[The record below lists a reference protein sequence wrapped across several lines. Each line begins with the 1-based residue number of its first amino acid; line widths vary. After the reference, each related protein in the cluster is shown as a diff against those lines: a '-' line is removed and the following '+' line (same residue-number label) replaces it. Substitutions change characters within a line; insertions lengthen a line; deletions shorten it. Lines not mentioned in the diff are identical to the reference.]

1 MNKLLSNSKAI
12 IAIIAICMSGN
23 YGLFVAKA
31 QISAEL
37 PEVVEASTGGPID
50 RPVTTPVISTPVD
63 ENTTEQ
69 ETSVGGDD
77 VVDAVGGPIDRP
89 VTTPVISTPVIS
101 TPVDENTTEQET
113 SVGGD
118 DVVDAVGGPID
129 RPVTTPVV
137 TTNDA
142 PVITAPEAPVIN
154 SGSRGSGGG
163 GQSRRNT
170 TTNGGLVLGAED
182 FKFLTDLSMGMQ
194 NADVMELQKRL
205 RAEGFFTFPMDTGYF
220 GPITLA
226 AVKAYQQAHYAE
238 IGYVTGFFGP
248 LTRAVINQ

>member
-37 PEVVEASTGGPID
+37 PEVVEAST
-50 RPVTTPVISTPVD
+50 
-63 ENTTEQ
+63 
-69 ETSVGGDD
+69 
-77 VVDAVGGPIDRP
+77 GGPIDRP

>member
-50 RPVTTPVISTPVD
+50 RPVT
-63 ENTTEQ
+63 
-69 ETSVGGDD
+69 
-77 VVDAVGGPIDRP
+77 
-89 VTTPVISTPVIS
+89 TPVIS